1 MSTYNEFYAART
13 KRLLLGAYTDP
24 DFGKVEAKIFTQLR
38 PSNSVKVLEAN
49 ASYDSITLH
58 LVFDY
63 YNYGSKVSTPQTFTI
78 HELTEVMDPDSAYD
92 QRSNVAYD
100 PTPIVSKTITVD
112 PVYFDKVLNE
122 NIKDTVLLSTKL
134 DASTGR
140 KLFQILASSDS
151 TLEKYDLFK
160 EAFKGL
166 AIIPAT
172 SDKVLGLNPATTLS
186 MVELH
191 YHVDTVKHDYPFYF
205 DYVGSFSRIETD
217 HSGTAVANLNT
228 PRVDYPLN
236 DGKVYAQSG
245 FGLFPNINFQSLI
258 ALRDTVPGVV
268 FNSVQ
273 ITIPVANYGVG
284 TPPPPK
290 VGFRLLDKGNIF
302 YPPTKLLW
310 SQYLTPA
317 STGNEIIPIGVYIR
331 NDLGLAST
339 ALTYDADTKS
349 YSGFITQFAQSLVTE
364 DDPTERFLNFALFA
378 MNPEANK
385 GVDRFYF
392 NAADAKLK
400 VYYTKAIK
408 NTKGE

>member
-1 MSTYNEFYAART
+1 M
-13 KRLLLGAYTDP
+13 DP
-24 DFGKVEAKIFTQLR
+24 EFGKVNSKIFTQIR
-38 PSNSVKVLEAN
+38 PSNPVKVLETN
-49 ASYDSITLH
+49 ASYDSVTLH
-58 LVFDY
+58 LVLDY
-63 YNYGSKVSTPQTFTI
+63 YNYGSKLTTPQTFTI
-78 HELTEVMDPDSAYD
+78 HELTEVMDSDSAYD

-100 PTPIVSKTITVD
+100 PTPIISKTITVD
-112 PVYFDKVLNE
+112 PVYFDKVLE
-122 NIKDTVLLSTKL
+122 ERIKDTIFFSTKL
-134 DASTGR
+134 DGAIGR

-151 TLEKYDLFK
+151 TLEKFDLFQ

-166 AIIPAT
+166 AIVPVN
-172 SDKVLGLNPATTLS
+172 SDKVLGLNPSTALS

-191 YHVDTVKHDYPFYF
+191 YHVDTVKRDYPFYF

-217 HSGTAVANLNT
+217 HSGTAIANFTT
-228 PRVDYPLN
+228 PRLNYPLN

-245 FGLFPNINFQSLI
+245 FGLFPNISFQNLI
-258 ALRDTVPGVV
+258 SLRDTVPGIV

-273 ITIPVANYGVG
+273 LTIPVAAYGSG
-284 TPPPPK
+284 TPPPEK
-290 VGFRLLDKGNIF
+290 VGFRVLDKDNSF

-310 SQYLTPA
+310 TQYLTPA

-339 ALTYDADTKS
+339 ALTFDADTKS
-349 YSGFITQFAQSLVTE
+349 YSGYITQFAQSLVTE

-378 MNPEANK
+378 MSPEANK
-385 GVDRFYF
+385 GVDRFSF
-392 NAADAKLK
+392 NAADVKLK